1 MASRR
6 MFSRRI
12 TDSSRFVRMP
22 LSAQA
27 LYFHLGQHAD
37 DDGVVE
43 AYPVMRMIG
52 ANEDDLRMLILKE
65 FVIPL
70 NNDYVSY
77 LPDWMEHNKIR
88 ADRKEDSLY
97 IDLLLQVVPDAEI
110 RQAKPSYYSSQKSI
124 CQTNGG
130 QMPDKQQANDGI
142 GKDRL
147 GKDSI
152 DKSIN
157 NICASVPDDTTK
169 ANRKKE
175 ANELFEQ
182 LWKAY
187 PSKKGKAQVSDT
199 AKAKLLKIGYDEM
212 MRAIDRYTYDFEKDS
227 DWRKLQNG
235 STFFNS
241 GYVDYLDANYKSAED
256 AQKESDH
263 EKAKELERRCWGDIK
278 PIEGNDLPF
287 KYEG

>member
-43 AYPVMRMIG
+43 SYPVMKMIG

-97 IDLLLQVVPDAEI
+97 IDLLLQVVPDAKI
-110 RQAKPSYYSSQKSI
+110 RQAKPSYYSNQKSI
-124 CQTNGG
+124 CLTNDGQMTDKRQTNVR
-130 QMPDKQQANDGI
+130 I
-142 GKDRL
+142 GKDSI

-152 DKSIN
+152 D
-157 NICASVPDDTTK
+157 NILCASVPDDTAK

-199 AKAKLLKIGYDEM
+199 AKARLLKIGYDEM
-212 MRAIDRYTYDFEKDS
+212 MRAIDRYTYDLEKDS
-227 DWRKLQNG
+227 DWRKPQNG

-241 GYVDYLDANYKSAED
+241 GYVDYLDANYKSIED
-256 AQKESDH
+256 AQKESDA
-263 EKAKELERRCWGDIK
+263 EKAHAMMMKFVTGK
-278 PIEGNDLPF
+278 PIEGDDLPF
-287 KYEG
+287 Q

>member
-43 AYPVMRMIG
+43 SYPVMKMIG
-52 ANEDDLRMLILKE
+52 ANEDDLRILILKE
-65 FVIPL
+65 FIIPL

-110 RQAKPSYYSSQKSI
+110 RQAKPSYYSNQKSI
-124 CQTNGG
+124 CLTNDGQMTDKRQTNVR
-130 QMPDKQQANDGI
+130 I
-142 GKDRL
+142 GKDSI

-152 DKSIN
+152 D
-157 NICASVPDDTTK
+157 NILCASVPDDTAK

-199 AKAKLLKIGYDEM
+199 AKTRLLKIGYDEM
-212 MRAIDRYTYDFEKDS
+212 MRAIDRYTYDLEKDS
-227 DWRKLQNG
+227 DWRKPQNG

-241 GYVDYLDANYKSAED
+241 GYVDYLDANYKSVED
-256 AQKESDH
+256 AQKESDA
-263 EKAKELERRCWGDIK
+263 EKAHAMMMKFVTGK
-278 PIEGNDLPF
+278 PIEGDDLPF
-287 KYEG
+287 Q

>member
-43 AYPVMRMIG
+43 SYPVMKMIG

-77 LPDWMEHNKIR
+77 LPDWVEHNKIR

-110 RQAKPSYYSSQKSI
+110 RQAKPSYYSNQKSI
-124 CQTNGG
+124 CLTNDGQMTDKRQTNVR
-130 QMPDKQQANDGI
+130 I
-142 GKDRL
+142 GKDSI

-152 DKSIN
+152 D
-157 NICASVPDDTTK
+157 NILCASVPDDTAK
-169 ANRKKE
+169 ANHKKE

-199 AKAKLLKIGYDEM
+199 AKARLLKIGYDEM
-212 MRAIDRYTYDFEKDS
+212 MRAIDRYTYDLEKDS
-227 DWRKLQNG
+227 DWRKPQNG

-241 GYVDYLDANYKSAED
+241 GYVDYLDANYKSIED
-256 AQKESDH
+256 AQKESDA
-263 EKAKELERRCWGDIK
+263 EKARELERRCWGDVK
-278 PIEGNDLPF
+278 PIDDDDLPF

>member
-169 ANRKKE
+169 ANHKKE

-199 AKAKLLKIGYDEM
+199 AKARLLKIGHDEM
-212 MRAIDRYTYDFEKDS
+212 MRAIDRYLHDFEKDS

>member
-1 MASRR
+1 MRKKKGA
-6 MFSRRI
+6 F
-12 TDSSRFVRMP
+12 
-22 LSAQA
+22 
-27 LYFHLGQHAD
+27 
-37 DDGVVE
+37 GVV
-43 AYPVMRMIG
+43 YQDVMRSPRLTPESKAIYAYLASMAGGDDECYPSRELMAKELNISVHRLDKHLSLLIASG
-52 ANEDDLRMLILKE
+52 VVKKKRMMVGNLKGRNIFKVTHEIEVMNEINAILGNIEKSTFRHDENRHDENNHDDSRHDE
-65 FVIPL
+65 NRHTNNNRL
-70 NNDYVSY
+70 NN
-77 LPDWMEHNKIR
+77 N
-88 ADRKEDSLY
+88 
-97 IDLLLQVVPDAEI
+97 
-110 RQAKPSYYSSQKSI
+110 
-124 CQTNGG
+124 
-130 QMPDKQQANDGI
+130 
-142 GKDRL
+142 RL
-147 GKDSI
+147 NNN
-152 DKSIN
+152 SIN
-157 NICASVPDDTTK
+157 TLYASVPDDTAKT
-169 ANRKKE
+169 NRKKE

-199 AKAKLLKIGYDEM
+199 AKARLLKIGHDEM
-212 MRAIDRYTYDFEKDS
+212 MRAIDRYLHDFEKDS

>member
-43 AYPVMRMIG
+43 SYPVMKMIG

-110 RQAKPSYYSSQKSI
+110 RQAKPSYYSNQKSI
-124 CQTNGG
+124 CLTNDGQMTDKRQTNVR
-130 QMPDKQQANDGI
+130 I
-142 GKDRL
+142 GKDSI

-152 DKSIN
+152 D
-157 NICASVPDDTTK
+157 NILCASVPDDTVK

-175 ANELFEQ
+175 VNELFEQ

-199 AKAKLLKIGYDEM
+199 AKARLLKIGYDEM
-212 MRAIDRYTYDFEKDS
+212 MRAIDRYTYDLEKDS
-227 DWRKLQNG
+227 DWRKPQNG

-241 GYVDYLDANYKSAED
+241 GYVDYLDANYKSIED
-256 AQKESDH
+256 AQKESDA
-263 EKAKELERRCWGDIK
+263 EKAHAMMMKFVTGK
-278 PIEGNDLPF
+278 PIEGDDLPF
-287 KYEG
+287 Q

>member
-43 AYPVMRMIG
+43 SYPVMKMIG

-110 RQAKPSYYSSQKSI
+110 RQAKPSYYSNQKSI
-124 CQTNGG
+124 CLTNDGQMTDKRQTNVR
-130 QMPDKQQANDGI
+130 I
-142 GKDRL
+142 GKDSI

-152 DKSIN
+152 D
-157 NICASVPDDTTK
+157 NILCASVPDDTAK

-199 AKAKLLKIGYDEM
+199 AKARLLKIGYDEM
-212 MRAIDRYTYDFEKDS
+212 MRAIDRYTYDLEKDF
-227 DWRKLQNG
+227 DWRKPQNG

-241 GYVDYLDANYKSAED
+241 GYVDYLDANYKSVED
-256 AQKESDH
+256 AQKESDA
-263 EKAKELERRCWGDIK
+263 EKAHAMMMKFVTGK
-278 PIEGNDLPF
+278 PIEGDDLPF
-287 KYEG
+287 Q

>member
-43 AYPVMRMIG
+43 SYPVMKMVG

-110 RQAKPSYYSSQKSI
+110 RQAKPSYYSNQKSI
-124 CQTNGG
+124 CLTNDGQMTDKRQTNVR
-130 QMPDKQQANDGI
+130 I
-142 GKDRL
+142 GKDSI

-152 DKSIN
+152 D
-157 NICASVPDDTTK
+157 NILCASVPDDTAK

-199 AKAKLLKIGYDEM
+199 AKARLLKIGYDEM
-212 MRAIDRYTYDFEKDS
+212 MRAIDRYTYDLKKDS
-227 DWRKLQNG
+227 DWRKPQNG

-241 GYVDYLDANYKSAED
+241 GYVDYLDANYKSVED
-256 AQKESDH
+256 AQKESDA
-263 EKAKELERRCWGDIK
+263 EKAHAMMMKFVTGK
-278 PIEGNDLPF
+278 PIEGDDLPF
-287 KYEG
+287 Q

>member
-43 AYPVMRMIG
+43 SYPVMKMIG

-77 LPDWMEHNKIR
+77 LPDWVEHNKIR

-110 RQAKPSYYSSQKSI
+110 RRAKPSYYSNQKSI
-124 CQTNGG
+124 CLTNDGQMTDKRQTNVR
-130 QMPDKQQANDGI
+130 I
-142 GKDRL
+142 GKDSI

-152 DKSIN
+152 D
-157 NICASVPDDTTK
+157 NILCASVPDGTAK
-169 ANRKKE
+169 ANHKKE

-199 AKAKLLKIGYDEM
+199 AKARLLKIGYDEM
-212 MRAIDRYTYDFEKDS
+212 MRAIDRYTYDLEKDS
-227 DWRKLQNG
+227 DWRKPQNG

-241 GYVDYLDANYKSAED
+241 GYVDYLDANYKSIED
-256 AQKESDH
+256 AQ
-263 EKAKELERRCWGDIK
+263 
-278 PIEGNDLPF
+278 
-287 KYEG
+287 

>member
-110 RQAKPSYYSSQKSI
+110 RQAKPSYYSNQKSI
-124 CQTNGG
+124 CQTNDG
-130 QMPDKQQANDGI
+130 QMTDKQQTNDGI

-157 NICASVPDDTTK
+157 NICASVPDDTAK

-175 ANELFEQ
+175 AHELFEQ

-187 PSKKGKAQVSDT
+187 PLKRGKAKVSDT
-199 AKAKLLKIGYDEM
+199 AKTKLLKIGYDEM
-212 MRAIDRYTYDFEKDS
+212 MRAIDRYLYDLEREK
-227 DWRKLQNG
+227 WRETQNG

-241 GYVDYLDANYKSAED
+241 GYIDYLDANYKSAED
-256 AQKESDH
+256 AQKESDY
-263 EKAKELERRCWGDIK
+263 EKARELERRCWGDVK
-278 PIEGNDLPF
+278 PIDGDDLPF
-287 KYEG
+287 QYEG

>member
-52 ANEDDLRMLILKE
+52 ANEDDLRVLTSKE

-88 ADRKEDSLY
+88 ADRKENSLY

-110 RQAKPSYYSSQKSI
+110 RQAKPSYYSNQKSI
-124 CQTNGG
+124 CQTNDG
-130 QMPDKQQANDGI
+130 QMTDKQQTNDGI

-152 DKSIN
+152 DKNIN
-157 NICASVPDDTTK
+157 TLCASVPDDTAK

-199 AKAKLLKIGYDEM
+199 AKARLLKIGHDEM
-212 MRAIDRYTYDFEKDS
+212 MRAIDRYLHDFEKDS

-278 PIEGNDLPF
+278 PLEGNDLPF

>member
-12 TDSSRFVRMP
+12 TDSSRFVRMS

-43 AYPVMRMIG
+43 SYPVMKMIG

-110 RQAKPSYYSSQKSI
+110 RQAKPSYYSNQKSI
-124 CQTNGG
+124 CLTNDRQTTDKRQTNVR
-130 QMPDKQQANDGI
+130 I
-142 GKDRL
+142 GKDSI

-152 DKSIN
+152 D
-157 NICASVPDDTTK
+157 NILCASVPDDTAK

-199 AKAKLLKIGYDEM
+199 AKARLLKIGYDEM
-212 MRAIDRYTYDFEKDS
+212 MRAIDRYTYDLEKDS
-227 DWRKLQNG
+227 DWRKPQNG

-241 GYVDYLDANYKSAED
+241 GYVDYLDANYKSIED
-256 AQKESDH
+256 AQKESDA
-263 EKAKELERRCWGDIK
+263 EKAHAMMMKFVTGK
-278 PIEGNDLPF
+278 PIEGDDLPF
-287 KYEG
+287 Q

>member
-110 RQAKPSYYSSQKSI
+110 RQAKPSYYSNQKSI
-124 CQTNGG
+124 CQTNDSQKAGTY
-130 QMPDKQQANDGI
+130 QTNDGI
-142 GKDRL
+142 GKDSI

-157 NICASVPDDTTK
+157 TLCASVPDDTAK
-169 ANRKKE
+169 NSRKKE

-199 AKAKLLKIGYDEM
+199 AKARLLKIGYDEM
-212 MRAIDRYTYDFEKDS
+212 MRAIDRYTYELEEDS
-227 DWRKLQNG
+227 DWRKPQNG

-256 AQKESDH
+256 AQKESDA
-263 EKAKELERRCWGDIK
+263 EKARELERRCWGDIK
-278 PIEGNDLPF
+278 PIEGDDLPF
-287 KYEG
+287 Q

>member
-43 AYPVMRMIG
+43 SYPVMKMIG

-77 LPDWMEHNKIR
+77 LPDWVEHNKIR

-110 RQAKPSYYSSQKSI
+110 RRAKPSYYSNQKSI
-124 CQTNGG
+124 CLTNDGQMTDKRQTNVR
-130 QMPDKQQANDGI
+130 I
-142 GKDRL
+142 

-152 DKSIN
+152 GKDSIRN
-157 NICASVPDDTTK
+157 AAVLCLDDIGVQMSKEWVDTVFYSLINERYSNHKITIYTSNALPDALKIDDRIIDRIASRSYIITLPEVNVRRSK
-169 ANRKKE
+169 AE
-175 ANELFEQ
+175 AGM
-182 LWKAY
+182 K
-187 PSKKGKAQVSDT
+187 
-199 AKAKLLKIGYDEM
+199 KLLDK
-212 MRAIDRYTYDFEKDS
+212 
-227 DWRKLQNG
+227 
-235 STFFNS
+235 
-241 GYVDYLDANYKSAED
+241 
-256 AQKESDH
+256 
-263 EKAKELERRCWGDIK
+263 
-278 PIEGNDLPF
+278 
-287 KYEG
+287 